1 MTDDTVA
8 AGVVGVGSMGRN
20 HARVYADLDGVD
32 LVGVTD
38 VDEQAAE
45 RVAEQH
51 DTAARSRDDLLAAA
65 DVVSVAVPTQFHY
78 ETARAALTADTD
90 VLVEKPFVADP
101 AKGREL
107 IDLADRRDRVLQ
119 VGHVERFN
127 PAVRTL
133 RDIVT
138 ELDIHAVST
147 ERLGPPLDREI
158 DDSVVLDI
166 MIHDLDVVLDVV
178 DGSVEQ
184 YGAVGTEDCRYANA
198 NLRFDSGVTANLT
211 ASRVTQEKVRSLT
224 ISAADCRVKVDYLDQ
239 SIEIHRSSVPSY
251 IHDEGTIRH
260 RHENVVE
267 QLTVERTEPLQ
278 NELASFVEAARTR
291 SGPVVTGEQALSVLE
306 LTLALDEAAQQTAAG
321 GHPVSTD

>member
-1 MTDDTVA
+1 MSDETVA

-45 RVAEQH
+45 QVAERH
-51 DTAARSRDDLLAAA
+51 DTDARSRADLLSAA

-78 ETARAALTADTD
+78 EAAQAALTADTD

-107 IDLADRRDRVLQ
+107 VDLADRRDRVLQ

-133 RDIVT
+133 RDIVS

-178 DGSVEQ
+178 DGSVQQ
-184 YGAVGTEDCRYANA
+184 YGAVGTDDCRYANA

-251 IHDEGTIRH
+251 IHDEGAIRH

-267 QLTVERTEPLQ
+267 QLTVERNEPLQ
-278 NELASFVEAARTR
+278 NELASFVEAARTG
-291 SGPVVTGEQALSVLE
+291 SDPVVTGEQALSVLE
-306 LTLALDEAAQQTAAG
+306 LTLALDEAAQQTAAT